1 MNLVV
6 KLDSPIINM
15 YLQAMVIDPALN
27 IGALIIGLA
36 VAIILHEVAHGW
48 AALHLGDP
56 TAKYAGR
63 LTLNPLKHIDMWGT
77 IIVPFVLLLL
87 GGFVFGWA
95 KPVPVNYYNLRKG
108 RYGPVIVALAG
119 PATNLLILIVAG
131 LMARM
136 SPVGTTLPYLFGV
149 IAIVNG
155 WLMMFNLLPI
165 PPLDG
170 SKVLYLLLDK
180 RPDIIQLLEKNGMI
194 ILLLFIMFGGAIF
207 RLIAIPALF
216 LVNMMAG
223 PEVLQLVLINM

>member
-1 MNLVV
+1 MF
-6 KLDSPIINM
+6 
-15 YLQAMVIDPALN
+15 LQAMVVDPALN
-27 IGALIIGLA
+27 IGALIMGLA
-36 VAIILHEVAHGW
+36 VAIIFHEVAHGW
-48 AALHLGDP
+48 AALYLGDP

-63 LTLNPLKHIDMWGT
+63 LTLNPIKHIDMWGT
-77 IIVPFVLLLL
+77 IIVPLALLLFSSITG
-87 GGFVFGWA
+87 GGFIFGWA

-119 PATNLLILIVAG
+119 PATNLFLLSVAG
-131 LMARM
+131 LLARV
-136 SPVGTTLPYLFGV
+136 SPAGTSLPYLFGV
-149 IAIVNG
+149 IALVNG

-207 RLIAIPALF
+207 RLIAIPALL
-216 LVNMMAG
+216 LVNIMAG
-223 PEVLQLVLINM
+223 PEVLQMVLVNM